1 MAKYLIHAIPKRL
14 WYVENYLKPSMLK
27 QGIKEEDITLYV
39 DANKEGNLRA
49 CMTAFKLVDETAEG
63 TWHLQDDVAICN
75 NFKIITEAVDFG
87 LVCGF
92 STELYDGPGRI
103 GAVSVQDMWF
113 SFPCIR
119 IPNKYAVECAD
130 WVVND
135 IIGNPVYRDYWKN
148 GKNDDWAFRSY
159 LRTFHKD
166 DKALNIAPNIVD
178 HVDYLIGGTS
188 SGNERQNICRAQY
201 WEDED
206 VIERLKRALAK
217 EKQNG

>member
-1 MAKYLIHAIPKRL
+1 MAKYMIHAIPKRL
-14 WYVENYLKPSMLK
+14 WYVEHYLKPSMIK
-27 QGIKEEDITLYV
+27 QGIKPEDITLYV
-39 DANKEGNLRA
+39 DANKDGNLKA
-49 CMTAFKLVDETAEG
+49 CMTAFSLVDENIEG

-75 NFKIITEAVDFG
+75 NFKVITEAIDFG

-119 IPNKYAVECAD
+119 IPNKYAMECAK
-130 WVVND
+130 WVTNY
-135 IIGNPVYRDYWKN
+135 IIGNPVYKDYWKN

-159 LRTFHKD
+159 LRNFHKD
-166 DKALNIAPNIVD
+166 DKAINIVPNIVD

-188 SGNERQNICRAQY
+188 SGSKRQNICRAQY

-206 VIERLKRALAK
+206 VIERLKRDLAK
-217 EKQNG
+217 ENING